1 MKQIT
6 TFSNSFV
13 LQEVDGSRVINELGF
28 RKGGLSY
35 KIMNNNVKFY
45 LTEDY
50 FYKNVIWSAD
60 IPLTVDGIS
69 YGVNALPTALKK
81 IFIQEK
87 GSGGTEID
95 IDHALNPMSDNPVA
109 NSTLTPIIREIQS
122 GQSTLADAVRQNT
135 QDILNRYTKQEVNTL
150 LQAYYTKLETN
161 RMFANYSRVSDNILS
176 LNDQNITI
184 N

>member
-60 IPLTVDGIS
+60 IPLTVDGIE
-69 YGVNALPTALKK
+69 YDVNTLPIALKK

-109 NSTLTPIIREIQS
+109 NSTLTPIIRGIQS
-122 GQSTLADAVRQNT
+122 DQSTLAEQVRQNT
-135 QDILNRYTKQEVNTL
+135 QGLLDRYTKTETNNL
-150 LQAYYTKLETN
+150 LKNYYTKLETN
-161 RMFANYSRVSDNILS
+161 SMFAKYAKKDNEILS
-176 LNDQNITI
+176 LNDENIGI
-184 N
+184 

>member
-6 TFSNSFV
+6 TFTNSFV
-13 LQEVDGSRVINELGF
+13 LQEVDGSQRVINELGF

-60 IPLTVDGIS
+60 IPLKVDGIS
-69 YGVNALPTALKK
+69 YDVNALPTALKK
-81 IFIQEK
+81 IFILEK
-87 GSGGTEID
+87 DSGGTEID
-95 IDHALNPMSDNPVA
+95 IDHELNPASDNPVA

-135 QDILNRYTKQEVNTL
+135 QDILNRYTKNETNAL
-150 LQAYYTKLETN
+150 LQSYYTKLETN
-161 RMFANYSRVSDNILS
+161 RMFANYTNVNGDILT
-176 LNDQNITI
+176 LNNENITV
-184 N
+184 

>member
-50 FYKNVIWSAD
+50 FYKYSFKRKAVEELI
-60 IPLTVDGIS
+60 LT
-69 YGVNALPTALKK
+69 
-81 IFIQEK
+81 
-87 GSGGTEID
+87 
-95 IDHALNPMSDNPVA
+95 
-109 NSTLTPIIREIQS
+109 STML
-122 GQSTLADAVRQNT
+122 
-135 QDILNRYTKQEVNTL
+135 
-150 LQAYYTKLETN
+150 
-161 RMFANYSRVSDNILS
+161 
-176 LNDQNITI
+176 
-184 N
+184 

>member
-69 YGVNALPTALKK
+69 YDVNALPAALKK

-87 GSGGTEID
+87 GSGGTDID

-135 QDILNRYTKQEVNTL
+135 QDILNRYTKNETNAL
-150 LQAYYTKLETN
+150 LQSYYTKLETN
-161 RMFANYSRVSDNILS
+161 RMFANYTNVNGGILT
-176 LNDQNITI
+176 LNNENITV
-184 N
+184 